1 MEPLITPEHAR
12 DFAPRN
18 ELPYATPDLPG
29 SGGELKSSPEHF
41 VVEERAL
48 YEPSGS
54 GEHVYL
60 RVRRAGW
67 TTRDLAQRIARIA
80 GLAERDVGYAG
91 LKDRHAVVTQTFSL
105 AVKTEPAEL
114 AARVAGELGV
124 EVLGAARHG
133 NKLRRG
139 HLAGNRFTIV
149 IARPADGGLERAR
162 AIAARLVTGGLANF
176 YGEQRL
182 GTHGENVRRGE
193 RDLAA
198 PRNTFA
204 SRFALNAFQAELFNR
219 WLCARIERGLLARVL
234 AGDVAKKVANG
245 ALFDVVDEVAEAP
258 RAATGEIVPTGPIFG
273 ARMRS
278 ASGVPGELETR
289 VLAESGATIDAF
301 ARARLDGTR
310 RAARVFLRE
319 LAVEPCAEGL
329 RCAFELPK
337 GAYATVVLREL
348 TKRGAELGELDEE

>member
-1 MEPLITPEHAR
+1 MEPHATSEP
-12 DFAPRN
+12 AS
-18 ELPYATPDLPG
+18 ELPYATADLPG
-29 SGGELKSSPEHF
+29 CGGELKSSPEHF
-41 VVEERAL
+41 VVDERAL

-67 TTRDLAQRIARIA
+67 TTRDLARDIARCA

-91 LKDRHAVVTQTFSL
+91 LKDKHAIVTQTFSV
-105 AVKTEPAEL
+105 AVKTPPAEL

-133 NKLRRG
+133 NKLKRG

-149 IARPADGGLERAR
+149 IARPEAGALERAR
-162 AIAARLVTGGLANF
+162 KVAERLLGGGIANF
-176 YGEQRL
+176 YGEQRV
-182 GTHGENVRRGE
+182 GAHGENARRGE

-204 SRFALNAFQAELFNR
+204 SRFALNAYQAELFNR
-219 WLCARIERGLLARVL
+219 WLCARIELGLLARVL

-245 ALFDVVDEVAEAP
+245 ALFDVVDESAEAP
-258 RAATGEIVPTGPIFG
+258 RAERGEIVPTGPIFG
-273 ARMRS
+273 ARMRA
-278 ASGVPGELETR
+278 ASGVPGELEAR
-289 VLAESGATIDAF
+289 VLAESGATNEHF

-329 RCAFELPK
+329 RCIFELPK
-337 GAYATVVLREL
+337 GAYATVVMREL
-348 TKRGAELGELDEE
+348 TKRGSALGELDEE

>member
-1 MEPLITPEHAR
+1 MEPPTTPERERAQHT
-12 DFAPRN
+12 

-29 SGGELKSSPEHF
+29 CGGELKSSPEHF

-60 RVRRAGW
+60 SVRRAGW
-67 TTRDLAQRIARIA
+67 TTRELAQRIARVA

-105 AVKTEPAEL
+105 AVKTDPAEL
-114 AARVAGELGV
+114 AARVTGEVGV
-124 EVLGAARHG
+124 EVLRAARHG

-149 IARPADGGLERAR
+149 IARPEDGALEKAR
-162 AIAARLVTGGLANF
+162 AIAARLVRDGLPNF

-182 GTHGENVRRGE
+182 GAQGEIARRGE
-193 RDLAA
+193 RELAA

-219 WLCARIERGLLARVL
+219 WLCLRSERGLLARVL

-245 ALFDVVDEVAEAP
+245 ALFDVVDELAEAP
-258 RAATGEIVPTGPIFG
+258 RAAAGEIVPTGPIFG
-273 ARMRS
+273 ARMRG
-278 ASGVPGELETR
+278 ASGVPGELEAR
-289 VLAESGATIDAF
+289 VLAESGATLETF

-310 RAARVFLRE
+310 RAARVFVRALD
-319 LAVEPCAEGL
+319 VEPCAEGL
-329 RCAFELPK
+329 RCVFELPK